1 MGWIDKVRDFGHRLA
16 GGGPVEMAAT
26 DEMAPMREA
35 AGVSI
40 DADEGEWRRLTG
52 DAGRDLPQITQA
64 RMREIAVHLWRT
76 NLLGNRLIE
85 LPLAY
90 LLAEGVEVKT
100 SDEGTTRTLRRFWRD
115 PINRMDIEL
124 ESNIRELSLY
134 GEQCYPTFVN
144 ELTGHVRLGYL
155 DPGLI
160 ATVVTDPDNP
170 KQPVGIVTAR
180 DKHGKARRYRVII
193 NGPENVFSQRTQA
206 IRQTFA
212 DGEAFFF
219 KINSLSGSQRGVSDL
234 LSQADWVDGY
244 DQFLFGEVERINQ
257 LRSFI
262 WDVEIK
268 GATPEQ
274 VLERAKTITAPAPNS
289 VRVHND
295 QESWSAEAPNLN
307 SADTSN
313 TGRLLRNHI
322 LGGGTIPEHWFG
334 GGGDVN
340 RAAASEMGEPTFKVF
355 SMRQKKVRHI
365 LSEICT
371 YVLRQESLAVLGVEP
386 DEDDPAYEV
395 DVIFPE
401 MTARDTSK
409 YASALQQVIVAVGIA
424 VDKKLLTEDT
434 GLALIGTVAG
444 RLGIEIDVVAELN
457 NLGKIKQRA
466 AEDDVFTTPV
476 SGDSKE

>member
-1 MGWIDKVRDFGHRLA
+1 MSFIDGLKNYLFGSEPDLGLDQA
-16 GGGPVEMAAT
+16 ITGEET
-26 DEMAPMREA
+26 EMREA
-35 AGVSI
+35 AGVTV
-40 DADEGEWRRLTG
+40 DADDSEWRKLTG
-52 DAGRDLPQITQA
+52 DNKRDLPQITQV

-100 SDEGTTRTLRRFWRD
+100 KDKATTRTLRRFWRD
-115 PINRMDIEL
+115 PINKMDIKL
-124 ESNIRELSLY
+124 SKKLRELSLY
-134 GEQCYPTFVN
+134 GEQCYPVFVN
-144 ELTGHVRLGYL
+144 ALTGQVRLGYL

-160 ATVVTDPDNP
+160 ATVVADPDNP
-170 KQPVGIVTAR
+170 EQPIGIITTK
-180 DKHGKARRYRVII
+180 DKKGQARRYRVIV
-193 NGPENVFSQRTQA
+193 NGPEDVFTQRTQA
-206 IRQTFA
+206 IRQTFD

-219 KINSLSGSQRGVSDL
+219 KINDLSNSLRGISDL

-244 DQFLFGEVERINQ
+244 DQFLFSEVERINN

-262 WDVEIK
+262 WDVTIK

-274 VLERAKTITAPAPNS
+274 VAERAKDITAPAPNS

-295 QESWSAEAPNLN
+295 QEEWTAEAPNLN

-355 SMRQKKVRHI
+355 SMRQKTAKHI
-365 LSEICT
+365 LEEIGT
-371 YVLRQESLAVLGVEP
+371 YVLRQEYLAVLGTEP

-395 DVIFPE
+395 DVVFPE
-401 MTARDTSK
+401 MTSRDTSK
-409 YASALQQVIVAVGIA
+409 YATALQQVIVAVGIA
-424 VDKKLLTEDT
+424 LDKKLLTEDT

-444 RLGIEIDVVAELN
+444 RLGIEIDVVGELAG
-457 NLGKIKQRA
+457 LEKIKKSA
-466 AEDDVFTTPV
+466 AEEDVFTTPTA
-476 SGDSKE
+476 E

>member
-1 MGWIDKVRDFGHRLA
+1 MGLFDGMVELWGKVTGA
-16 GGGPVEMAAT
+16 QAASEEAET
-26 DEMAPMREA
+26 SFREA
-35 AGVSI
+35 AGFTI
-40 DADEGEWRRLTG
+40 DADDGEWRKLTG
-52 DAGRDLPQITQA
+52 DSKRDLPQITQE

-100 SDEGTTRTLRRFWRD
+100 QDEATTKTLRRFWRD
-115 PINRMDIEL
+115 PINKMEIKL
-124 ESNIRELSLY
+124 PKKLRELSLY

-144 ELTGHVRLGYL
+144 EASGHVRLGYL

-160 ATVVTDPDNP
+160 ATVVADPDNP
-170 KQPVGIVTAR
+170 EQPIGIITAK
-180 DKHGKARRYRVII
+180 DKKGQARRYRVIV
-193 NGPENVFSQRTQA
+193 NGPEDVFTQRTQE

-219 KINSLSGSQRGVSDL
+219 KINDLSNSMRGISDL

-244 DQFLFGEVERINQ
+244 DQFLFAEVERINN
-257 LRSFI
+257 LRAFI
-262 WDVEIK
+262 WDVTIT

-274 VLERAKTITAPAPNS
+274 VASRAKEITAPAPNS

-295 QESWSAEAPNLN
+295 QEKWKAEAPNLN

-355 SMRQKKVRHI
+355 SMRQKVAKSI
-365 LSEICT
+365 LEEIGT
-371 YVLRQESLAVLGVEP
+371 YVLRQECIAVLGQEP

-395 DVIFPE
+395 EVIFPE
-401 MTARDTSK
+401 MTSRDTSK

-424 VDKKLLTEDT
+424 IDKKLLSEET
-434 GLALIGTVAG
+434 GLSLIGTVSG
-444 RLGIEIDVVAELN
+444 RLGIEIDVKSELEKTSTAKTKEAEN
-457 NLGKIKQRA
+457 
-466 AEDDVFTTPV
+466 DVFTTPKTEE
-476 SGDSKE
+476 GAA

>member
-1 MGWIDKVRDFGHRLA
+1 MGLFEWVGNIFA
-16 GGGPVEMAAT
+16 GGPEN
-26 DEMAPMREA
+26 APEEEPLREA
-35 AGVSI
+35 AGVTV
-40 DADEGEWRRLTG
+40 DMDDGEWRKLTG
-52 DAGRDLPQITQA
+52 DSNRDLPQVTQE

-100 SDEGTTRTLRRFWRD
+100 QDEGTTKTLRRFWRD
-115 PINRMDIEL
+115 PINNMDIKL
-124 ESNIRELSLY
+124 DKKLRELSLY

-144 ELTGHVRLGYL
+144 KISGQVRLGYL
-155 DPGLI
+155 DPSLI
-160 ATVVTDPDNP
+160 ATVVADPDNP
-170 KQPVGIVTAR
+170 EQPIGIVTAK
-180 DKHGKARRYRVII
+180 DKQGKARRYRVIV
-193 NGPENVFSQRTQA
+193 NGPEDVFTSRTQE
-206 IRQTFA
+206 IRKTFA
-212 DGEAFFF
+212 DGDAFFF
-219 KINSLSGSQRGVSDL
+219 KVNDLSNSMRGVSDL

-262 WDVEIK
+262 WDVTIK

-274 VLERAKTITAPAPNS
+274 VTARAKEITAPAPNS

-295 QESWSAEAPNLN
+295 QETWTAEAPSLN

-355 SMRQKKVRHI
+355 SMRQKTAKHI
-365 LSEICT
+365 LMEIAR
-371 YVLRQESLAVLGVEP
+371 YVLRMEHVAILGVEP

-395 DVIFPE
+395 DVVFPE

-424 VDKKLLTEDT
+424 IDKHLLTDET
-434 GLALIGTVAG
+434 GLALIGTIAG
-444 RLGIEIDVVAELN
+444 RLGIEIDVVKEIDGAAAT
-457 NLGKIKQRA
+457 KKKQQ
-466 AEDDVFTTPV
+466 EDDVFTTPV
-476 SGDSKE
+476 NDGGNEE

>member
-1 MGWIDKVRDFGHRLA
+1 MGLFDGMGELWAKVTGAQADSEEEETSF
-16 GGGPVEMAAT
+16 
-26 DEMAPMREA
+26 REA
-35 AGVSI
+35 AGVTI
-40 DADEGEWRRLTG
+40 DADDGEWRKLTG
-52 DAGRDLPQITQA
+52 DSKRDLPQITQE

-85 LPLAY
+85 LPIAY

-100 SDEGTTRTLRRFWRD
+100 QDDGTTKTLRRFWRD
-115 PINRMDIEL
+115 PINKMEIKL
-124 ESNIRELSLY
+124 IKKLRELSLY

-144 ELTGHVRLGYL
+144 KIDGHVRLGYL

-160 ATVVTDPDNP
+160 ATVVADPDNP
-170 KQPVGIVTAR
+170 EQPIGIITAK
-180 DKHGKARRYRVII
+180 DKKGQSRRYRVIV
-193 NGPENVFSQRTQA
+193 NGPEDVFTQRTQE
-206 IRQTFA
+206 IRKTFD

-219 KINSLSGSQRGVSDL
+219 KINDLSNSKRGISDL

-244 DQFLFGEVERINQ
+244 DQFLFSEVERINN

-262 WDVEIK
+262 WDVTIK
-268 GATPEQ
+268 GATSEQ
-274 VLERAKTITAPAPNS
+274 VTARAKEITAPAPNS

-295 QESWSAEAPNLN
+295 QEEWKAEAPNLN

-355 SMRQKKVRHI
+355 SMRQKTAKNI
-365 LSEICT
+365 LEEIGI
-371 YVLRQESLAVLGVEP
+371 YVLRQECIAVLGQEP
-386 DEDDPAYEV
+386 DEYDPAYEV
-395 DVIFPE
+395 EVIFPE
-401 MTARDTSK
+401 MTSRDTSK

-424 VDKKLLTEDT
+424 IDKKLLSEET
-434 GLALIGTVAG
+434 GLALIGTVSG
-444 RLGIEIDVVAELN
+444 RLGIEIDVKSELEKTSTA
-457 NLGKIKQRA
+457 KIKE
-466 AEDDVFTTPV
+466 AENDVFTTPKTEE
-476 SGDSKE
+476 GAA